1 MADNGK
7 QHAPHRGDMTGAKA
21 LWATLANHGI
31 STVFGYPGGAIMP
44 VYDALTFYPE
54 VRHVLTRHE
63 QGAAHA
69 AEGWA
74 KATGE
79 IGVCM
84 ATSGPGATNLVT
96 GLADAMLDS
105 VPLLAITGNV
115 ASHLMGTD
123 AFQEADITGIT
134 LPITKHNYVVRDVED
149 LPLIVAEAIRI
160 ARSGRPG
167 PVLVD
172 IPKDIQLAAFQGEI
186 PAPHARPEAP
196 APSPESVE
204 RALELLRGAQ
214 KPVIMAG
221 GGSLDA
227 SAEITALARAWDI
240 PVITTL
246 MGLGAFPSSDPLW
259 LGMPGMHGSVAA
271 NRAISEADVLLGIGL
286 RFDDRV
292 TGRVSGFAPNAAI
305 IHVELDAA
313 EIGKIIRTHVPVRG
327 DAKQAAQLLA
337 EGAQPTPR
345 PEWKA
350 QIEDWKGRTV
360 TPETYGAGYAVKAV
374 VDRLRPDDILSS
386 DVGQHQMLAA
396 QLARFEKPR
405 RWINSGGL
413 GTMGFGLPAA
423 IGAGMAEPG
432 VRSVVIAG
440 DGGFQMTAQELATLK
455 MYDVRNVK
463 ICIINNSFL
472 GMVRQWQELFHE
484 KRYSEV
490 WLGDSNPDFI
500 KLADAYDVPGY
511 RATTAEE
518 LPAAIDAWLSDPK
531 SALLEVVVP
540 HEHGVFPMVPAGA
553 ALFEMI
559 ETEPAKSPDLSAQM
573 QDAAEEASE
582 A

>member
-1 MADNGK
+1 
-7 QHAPHRGDMTGAKA
+7 MTGAKA

-134 LPITKHNYVVRDVED
+134 LPITKHNYVVRDVEE
-149 LPLIVAEAIRI
+149 LPRIVAEAIRI

-172 IPKDIQLAAFQGEI
+172 IPKDIQLAAFHGEI
-186 PAPHARPEAP
+186 PAPHARPEAH
-196 APSPESVE
+196 APSPESIE
-204 RALELLRGAQ
+204 RALELLRGAK

-292 TGRVSGFAPNAAI
+292 TGRVNGFAPNAAI

-327 DAKQAAQLLA
+327 DATQAALLLTQGA
-337 EGAQPTPR
+337 EPTAR
-345 PEWKA
+345 PEWQA
-350 QIEDWKGRTV
+350 QIEEWKSRTV